1 MIFTGADRIAAAGR
15 AGAAGAETENAMSPY
30 EAIDKQVQQ
39 AHLQRSAY
47 LAELLS
53 EAIFACESGLRQAG
67 EAVLTSARAD
77 KDRTSV
83 FTIDA

>member
-1 MIFTGADRIAAAGR
+1 MIFTGADHIAAEGR
-15 AGAAGAETENAMSPY
+15 AGAGGAEAETAMSPY

-47 LAELLS
+47 LAELLA
-53 EAIFACESGLRQAG
+53 EAIFACEEGVRKAG
-67 EAVLTSARAD
+67 DAVVTCARSD